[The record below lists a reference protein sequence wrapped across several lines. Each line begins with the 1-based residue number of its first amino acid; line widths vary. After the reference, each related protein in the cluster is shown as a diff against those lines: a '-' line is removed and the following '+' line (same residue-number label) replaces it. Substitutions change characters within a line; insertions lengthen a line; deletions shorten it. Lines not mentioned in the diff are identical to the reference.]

1 MSTMLGP
8 QPPRRPLVADADL
21 LQRVVRRDSTA
32 LIELERR
39 HHTSLYAQ
47 AYAILMDSML
57 ADRVVGEVFAQLWY
71 AAGRFVLRCT
81 LWSWLR
87 ERAKEL
93 ARAELMLQEPRYSQY
108 SSSLRRDH
116 EAHTVAHSGARTS
129 AGTRSGTDGRT
140 REVGN
145 DSELPRVRY
154 RQGESSGRDG
164 APRDACSW

>member
-1 MSTMLGP
+1 
-8 QPPRRPLVADADL
+8 LVADADL
-21 LQRVVRRDSTA
+21 LQRVIRRDSTA
-32 LIELERR
+32 LVELERR
-39 HHTSLYAQ
+39 HQTSLYAQ

-57 ADRVVGEVFAQLWY
+57 ADRVVAEVFAQLWY
-71 AAGRFVLRCT
+71 AAGRFMQRRT

-116 EAHTVAHSGARTS
+116 EADTVAHSGAGAR
-129 AGTRSGTDGRT
+129 AGTRSGTDGGT

-154 RQGESSGRDG
+154 RQGEGGGGDG
-164 APRDACSW
+164 SPRDACAW

>member
-8 QPPRRPLVADADL
+8 HPAKRALVADAEL
-21 LQRVVRRDSTA
+21 LQRVARRDSTA
-32 LIELERR
+32 LVELERR

-71 AAGRFVLRCT
+71 AAERFVLRCT

-93 ARAELMLQEPRYSQY
+93 ARAELM
-108 SSSLRRDH
+108 
-116 EAHTVAHSGARTS
+116 
-129 AGTRSGTDGRT
+129 
-140 REVGN
+140 
-145 DSELPRVRY
+145 
-154 RQGESSGRDG
+154 
-164 APRDACSW
+164 

>member
-1 MSTMLGP
+1 MLGP
-8 QPPRRPLVADADL
+8 QTPRRPLVADADL
-21 LQRVVRRDSTA
+21 LKRVVRRDSTA

-39 HHTSLYAQ
+39 HHASLYAQ

-108 SSSLRRDH
+108 SSSFRRSYFCR
-116 EAHTVAHSGARTS
+116 HSPWHRRKDPGSRERFRTP
-129 AGTRSGTDGRT
+129 TRPISPGRK
-140 REVGN
+140 
-145 DSELPRVRY
+145 
-154 RQGESSGRDG
+154 
-164 APRDACSW
+164 

>member
-47 AYAILMDSML
+47 AYAVLMDSAL
-57 ADRVVGEVFAQLWY
+57 ADRVVREVFAQLWY
-71 AAGRFVLRCT
+71 AAGRFLTKRS

-87 ERAKEL
+87 ELARDL
-93 ARAELMLQEPRYSQY
+93 ARAELMLQEPRFSQY
-108 SSSLRRDH
+108 SASQRRMD
-116 EAHTVAHSGARTS
+116 E
-129 AGTRSGTDGRT
+129 
-140 REVGN
+140 
-145 DSELPRVRY
+145 
-154 RQGESSGRDG
+154 
-164 APRDACSW
+164 

>member
-1 MSTMLGP
+1 
-8 QPPRRPLVADADL
+8 LVADAEL

-32 LIELERR
+32 LVELERR
-39 HHTSLYAQ
+39 HQTSLYAQ
-47 AYAILMDSML
+47 AYAIVMDSML

-71 AAGRFVLRCT
+71 AAGRFVMRRT

-116 EAHTVAHSGARTS
+116 EAHTVAHPGAGAR
-129 AGTRSGTDGRT
+129 AGTRSRTDGGA

-154 RQGESSGRDG
+154 RQSESGGGDG
-164 APRDACSW
+164 TPRDACAW

>member
-8 QPPRRPLVADADL
+8 HPAKRALVADAEL

-32 LIELERR
+32 LVELERR

-47 AYAILMDSML
+47 TYAILMDSML

-71 AAGRFVLRCT
+71 AAERFVLRCT

-108 SSSLRRDH
+108 SASLRRDY
-116 EAHTVAHSGARTS
+116 EAHTVAHSRTRAG
-129 AGTRSGTDGRT
+129 AGTRAGADGGT
-140 REVGN
+140 RELGN

-154 RQGESSGRDG
+154 RQSEGGGSDG
-164 APRDACSW
+164 TPRDACAW

>member
-1 MSTMLGP
+1 MLGP
-8 QPPRRPLVADADL
+8 QPSPRSLVADADL
-21 LQRVVRRDSTA
+21 LQRVVQRDSTA

-47 AYAILMDSML
+47 AYAILMNSML

-71 AAGRFVLRCT
+71 GAGRFVMRGRT

-87 ERAKEL
+87 DRAKEL
-93 ARAELMLQEPRYSQY
+93 ARAELMLQEPMYSQY

-116 EAHTVAHSGARTS
+116 EAHTVAHSGVRAP
-129 AGTRSGTDGRT
+129 AGTRPGTDGGT

-145 DSELPRVRY
+145 DSELPRIRY
-154 RQGESSGRDG
+154 RQGESSGGDG
-164 APRDACSW
+164 TPRDACTW

>member
-1 MSTMLGP
+1 MLGP
-8 QPPRRPLVADADL
+8 HPSERPLVADAEL

-32 LIELERR
+32 LVELERR
-39 HHTSLYAQ
+39 HQTSLYAQ
-47 AYAILMDSML
+47 AYAILMDSMV

-71 AAGRFVLRCT
+71 AAGHFVLRCT

-116 EAHTVAHSGARTS
+116 EAHTVAHSGPGAR
-129 AGTRSGTDGRT
+129 AGTRSGTDGGT

-154 RQGESSGRDG
+154 RQGEGGGGDG
-164 APRDACSW
+164 TPHDACSW

>member
-1 MSTMLGP
+1 M
-8 QPPRRPLVADADL
+8 ADAEL
-21 LQRVVRRDSTA
+21 LRRVVLRDSTA

-47 AYAILMDSML
+47 AYSILMDSML

-108 SSSLRRDH
+108 STSLRRKH
-116 EAHTVAHSGARTS
+116 EAHTVAHSGAVAG
-129 AGTRSGTDGRT
+129 AGTRAGADGRT

-145 DSELPRVRY
+145 DSELPRIRY
-154 RQGESSGRDG
+154 RQSESGGRDG
-164 APRDACSW
+164 TPRDACTW